1 MDDQSKQLLRQRIQA
16 NPFFQACSTQH
27 WKVRAELCRRSF
39 YTFVK
44 EFWGTIIPEDP
55 VYNWHIE
62 YLCEELKRI
71 AWRVIA
77 GLPKEYDLI
86 INIPPGTTKS
96 TICTQMLPAWIW
108 IARLPQEVF
117 DEAIGAGLI
126 PPPPG
131 STGAFIRIIS
141 GSYSAP
147 LSLEHAEYSRD
158 IIRSDKYRLFFP
170 EVTIKPDKDQKS
182 NYKNTSGGQRFST
195 SIGGTV
201 TGNHGHLLIIDD
213 PLNPKQA
220 ASETE
225 LHNANDWMDRTLPTR
240 KVNKAVTVTVLIM
253 QRLDHKDCTANMLR
267 KKGKKLRHI
276 VLPASLDYEVKP
288 PNLAERYV
296 DGLLDPIRMPKSV
309 LEEARA
315 DLTPIIYA
323 GQFGQNPKPR
333 EGGMFPREKFRVV
346 AAAPSGGT
354 AWVRGWDL
362 AATSEFE
369 ARQKKT
375 NPAYTAGVKI
385 KFVGGKYYIGHV
397 VRLRG
402 TPGQVKTAMYNTATQ
417 DGQDTIIDFPQD
429 PGQAGKAQAQD
440 LAANLSGFTFHYSV
454 ESGDKVLRAAPFSAQ
469 VEADNVCLVS
479 GEWNE
484 DYLNEADFFP
494 NGFKDQIDASVR
506 AFSRLVLMTKQRRGT
521 VGAPAGVGNAR
532 NLNPEQEAA

>member
-1 MDDQSKQLLRQRIQA
+1 MDTTAQQIKSKLA
-16 NPFFQACSTQH
+16 ENPILQACALYP
-27 WKVRAELCRRSF
+27 WKAKAELCRRSF
-39 YTFVK
+39 YTFVQ
-44 EFWGTIIPEDP
+44 EFWDVIIREDP

-62 YLCEELKRI
+62 YLCHEAEKV

-96 TICTQMLPAWIW
+96 TIFTQMLPAWIW
-108 IARLPQEVF
+108 IARLPDEVF
-117 DEAIGAGLI
+117 DEAIRCGRV

-131 STGAFIRIIS
+131 STGNFIRTIS
-141 GSYSAP
+141 GSYSAA

-158 IIRSDKYRLFFP
+158 IIRSDKYRLYFP
-170 EVTIKPDKDQKS
+170 EITIKADKDQKS

-195 SIGGTV
+195 SVGGTV

-225 LHNANDWMDRTLPTR
+225 LHNANDWMSRTLPTR
-240 KVNKAVTVTVLIM
+240 KVNKEVTVTILIM
-253 QRLDHKDCTANMLR
+253 QRLDHKDCTADMLR
-267 KKGKKLRHI
+267 KKGKRIRHI

-288 PNLAERYV
+288 ASLAENYI
-296 DGLLDPIRMPKSV
+296 DGLLDPVRMPVSV

-315 DLTPIIYA
+315 DLTPLIYA
-323 GQFGQNPKPR
+323 GQFGQSPKPR
-333 EGGMFPREKFRVV
+333 EGGMFPRIKFRVV

-354 AWVRGWDL
+354 QWVRGWDL

-369 ARQKKT
+369 AKQKKT
-375 NPAYTAGVKI
+375 NPAYTAGVKM
-385 KFVGGKYYIGHV
+385 KFANGKYYIGHV
-397 VRLRG
+397 VRTRG

-417 DGQDTIIDFPQD
+417 DGENTLIDFPQD

-440 LAANLSGFTFHYSV
+440 LAANLSGFNVRYSV

-469 VEADNVCLVS
+469 VEADNVCIVE
-479 GEWNE
+479 GGWNE
-484 DYLNEADFFP
+484 DFLNEADFFP
-494 NGFKDQIDASVR
+494 NGFKDQIDAAVR
-506 AFSRLVLMTKQRRGT
+506 AFTRLVSMTKKKHGT
-521 VGAPAGVGNAR
+521 VGAPAGVSSVR
-532 NLNPEQEAA
+532 NFNPEAEAA